1 MELKEEFSKTEAQIT
16 EIYLSAPPPPI
27 LPFRFM
33 PNPSIYSS
41 FEIHVL
47 FKIPLF
53 IYCVLYVYMHTYP
66 YAFWANHMVLDKK
79 YLSFSCEPMPVPGKY
94 RSGCSK
100 SSIGWNTGPIMKEL
114 EKVPKELKG
123 SSTL

>member
-16 EIYLSAPPPPI
+16 EIYLSAPSPI

-33 PNPSIYSS
+33 PNPSI
-41 FEIHVL
+41 IL

-53 IYCVLYVYMHTYP
+53 IYGVLYVYIHTYP
-66 YAFWANHMVLDKK
+66 YVFWANHMVLDKK

-94 RSGCSK
+94 RSGCSQ
-100 SSIGWNTGPIMKEL
+100 SSIGWNTGPIKKEL
-114 EKVPKELKG
+114 ENVPKELKG
-123 SSTL
+123 SSIL